1 MNAQVLTTD
10 APECA
15 DTSAAPTILIADTF
29 SQTGL
34 SALRDLGCAVHVD
47 AGLDAES
54 LPEAVRTHQPN
65 AIIVRSTKVPK
76 TVFETADHL
85 GLVVR
90 AGAGY
95 DTIDVAAASVLGIS
109 VANCPGMNAIAVAEL
124 AWGLI
129 LSCDRRIPDQ
139 TVDLRA
145 GVWAKKQYAKAEGLY
160 GRTLGIIGL
169 GRIGREVANRGL
181 AFGMKVIG
189 WDPNLTESQA
199 NAMGVGYCEDLLNL
213 AKMSDV
219 ISIHVA
225 AVPETTHLVGPE
237 FCDALKPGAIL
248 INTSRGSV
256 VDESAVTEA
265 IRSKGVRAGLD
276 VFATE
281 PKGGDSTFADAIVQE
296 PGVIGTHHV
305 GASTNQAQEAIA
317 GEAVRVIQAWM
328 DTGEVLNC
336 VNIASSTPASTILTV
351 RHLNRPGVLAHVFEV
366 LGRSDNNIEEM
377 ENVIYQGGEA
387 AVARIQ
393 VDGPVSP
400 DDLDLVCG
408 HEAVLGAT
416 IATIPSMD
424 SGASA

>member
-1 MNAQVLTTD
+1 MNAQVLTTE
-10 APECA
+10 AAEIA
-15 DTSAAPTILIADTF
+15 SNSAAPTILIADTF
-29 SQTGL
+29 SDSGL
-34 SALRDLGCAVHVD
+34 ETLQEMGCAIHVD
-47 AGLDAES
+47 AGLDANT
-54 LPEAVRTHQPN
+54 LPDAVRAHQPD

-76 TVFETADHL
+76 AVFEAADHL

-95 DTIDVAAASVLGIS
+95 DTIDVAAASALGIS

-139 TVDLRA
+139 AADLRA

-160 GRTLGIIGL
+160 GRTLGVVGL
-169 GRIGREVANRGL
+169 GRIGREVASRGV

-189 WDPNLTESQA
+189 WDPYTTETQA
-199 NAMGVGYCEDLLNL
+199 DALGIGFCEDLLNL
-213 AKMSDV
+213 ARMSDV
-219 ISIHVA
+219 VSIHVA
-225 AVPETTHLVGPE
+225 AVAETKHLVGPE
-237 FCDALKPGAIL
+237 FCDAMDPGTIL

-256 VDESAVTEA
+256 VDESALARA
-265 IRSKGVRAGLD
+265 IREKGIRAGLD
-276 VFATE
+276 VFAAE
-281 PKGGDSTFADAIVQE
+281 PKGGDSTFADTIVQE
-296 PGVIGTHHV
+296 PGVFGTHHV

-317 GEAVRVIQAWM
+317 GEAIRVIRTWM

-351 RHLNRPGVLAHVFEV
+351 RHLNRPGVLGHVFDV

-377 ENVIYQGGEA
+377 ENVIYQGGAA

-393 VDGPVSP
+393 VDGSVSP
-400 DDLDLVCG
+400 DELDLVRS

-416 IATIPSMD
+416 TAIIPPTD
-424 SGASA
+424 TGAST

>member
-1 MNAQVLTTD
+1 MNAQVLTTTDHED
-10 APECA
+10 AS
-15 DTSAAPTILIADTF
+15 TSTSPAILIADSF
-29 SQTGL
+29 SESGL
-34 SALRDLGCAVHVD
+34 IALQELGCDLHVD
-47 AGLDAES
+47 ASLDAQT
-54 LPEAVRTHQPN
+54 LPDAVRDHQPD
-65 AIIVRSTKVPK
+65 AIIVRSTKVPRA
-76 TVFETADHL
+76 VFEAADHL
-85 GLVVR
+85 SLVVR

-95 DTIDVAAASVLGIS
+95 DTIDVAAASALGIS

-139 TVDLRA
+139 AADLRA

-160 GRTLGIIGL
+160 GRTLGIVGL
-169 GRIGREVANRGL
+169 GRIGREVASRGL

-189 WDPNLTESQA
+189 WDPNMTGSQA
-199 NAMGVGYCEDLLNL
+199 DAMGVGYCEDLLNL
-213 AKMSDV
+213 ARMSDV
-219 ISIHVA
+219 VSIHVA
-225 AVPETTHLVGPE
+225 AVAETMHLIGPK
-237 FCDALKPGAIL
+237 FCDAMKPGAIL

-256 VDESAVTEA
+256 VDESAVTRA
-265 IRSKGVRAGLD
+265 IRDKGIRAGLD

-296 PGVIGTHHV
+296 PGVYGTHHV

-317 GEAVRVIQAWM
+317 GEAVRIIRTWM
-328 DTGEVLNC
+328 DTGEILNC

-351 RHLNRPGVLAHVFEV
+351 RHLNQPGVLSHVFEV

-393 VDGPVSP
+393 IDGTISP
-400 DDLDLVCG
+400 DDLALVRS
-408 HEAVLGAT
+408 HDAVLGAT
-416 IATIPSMD
+416 TATISPAD
-424 SGASA
+424 AGASS